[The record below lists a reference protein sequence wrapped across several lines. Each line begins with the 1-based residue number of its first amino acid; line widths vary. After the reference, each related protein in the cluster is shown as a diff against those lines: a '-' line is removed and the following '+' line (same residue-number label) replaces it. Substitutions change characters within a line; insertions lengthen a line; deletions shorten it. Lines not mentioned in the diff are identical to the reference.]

1 MGVVRESK
9 CRSTSCRT
17 RARLALIR
25 RLGWFFLTI
34 GTTLT
39 LLLKPG
45 LIADGG
51 NNLVQ
56 LVRVLLTAP

>member
-1 MGVVRESK
+1 MGMVRESK
-9 CRSTSCRT
+9 CRSTSCRA

-25 RLGWFFLTI
+25 RLGWLSLTV

-51 NNLVQ
+51 NSLVQ
-56 LVRVLLTAP
+56 IVRVLLTAP